1 MTYVNNKGGII
12 MPRGDGTG
20 PTGKGPMTGRGMG
33 FCVRTFETGETS
45 YIGGGIRRGSR
56 RWFGRGCA
64 AVQFL
69 PETEKEL
76 LEDEKSKLQRR
87 LESIEKELDKLN

>member
-1 MTYVNNKGGII
+1 

-20 PTGKGPMTGRGMG
+20 PMGRGSMTGRGMG
-33 FCVRTFETGETS
+33 YCVRAFESGEAS
-45 YIGGGIRRGSR
+45 YIGGGVRGGSR

-64 AVQFL
+64 AVQFM

-87 LESIEKELDKLN
+87 LESIKKELEKLN

>member
-1 MTYVNNKGGII
+1 

-20 PTGKGPMTGRGMG
+20 PMGRGSMTGRGMG
-33 FCVRTFETGETS
+33 YCVRAFESGEAS
-45 YIGGGIRRGSR
+45 YIGGGVRRGPR

-64 AVQFL
+64 AVQFM
-69 PETEKEL
+69 PETENEL

-87 LESIEKELDKLN
+87 LESIKKELEKLN

>member
-1 MTYVNNKGGII
+1 MI

-20 PTGKGPMTGRGMG
+20 PTGRGPMSGRGMG

-45 YIGGGIRRGSR
+45 YIGGGIRRGFR

-64 AVQFL
+64 VMNAS
-69 PETEKEL
+69 TENKKEF
-76 LEDEKSKLQRR
+76 LEDEKNFLQKR
-87 LESIEKELDKLN
+87 LESLEKELEKMN

>member
-1 MTYVNNKGGII
+1 MTYVNNKGEII

-45 YIGGGIRRGSR
+45 YIGGGIRRGFR
-56 RWFGRGCA
+56 RWFGRGCTVMNA
-64 AVQFL
+64 SA
-69 PETEKEL
+69 ENKKEF
-76 LEDEKSKLQRR
+76 LEDEKNFLQRR
-87 LESIEKELDKLN
+87 LESLEKELEKMN